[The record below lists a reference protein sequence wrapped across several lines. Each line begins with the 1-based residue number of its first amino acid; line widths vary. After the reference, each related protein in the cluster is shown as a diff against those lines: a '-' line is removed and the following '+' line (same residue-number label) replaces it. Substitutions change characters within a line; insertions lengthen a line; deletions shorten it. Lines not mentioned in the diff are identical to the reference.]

1 MAARRRP
8 LKSAHGGLS
17 RRVEPL
23 ADEVRVHILYWGVCH
38 ADVRNPLADDWPD
51 RSDREIVGRVAK
63 VGAHVIVY
71 TQAPERARAALR
83 ASAAEIAQLADGPP
97 LRHCIERFHG
107 WLDEATPTDAG
118 DLSAVFL
125 QSDGSLV
132 QGRRNRYGGVDHTG
146 DPPSPSAKT
155 SLPIRIVNTS
165 RHNASAHR
173 APKYRFVVD
182 ALCLR

>member
-1 MAARRRP
+1 MPVDA
-8 LKSAHGGLS
+8 
-17 RRVEPL
+17 
-23 ADEVRVHILYWGVCH
+23 VRVHILYWGVCH
-38 ADVRNPLADDWPD
+38 TDVRNPLADDCPD

-71 TQAPERARAALR
+71 TQAPERATAALR

-97 LRHCIERFHG
+97 LRQRIERFHD

-118 DLSAVFL
+118 DIGALFL

-132 QGRRNRYGGVDHTG
+132 QGRRNRYGGVDHIG
-146 DPPSPSAKT
+146 DPPSPLAK
-155 SLPIRIVNTS
+155 SNLPIRIVNAS
-165 RHNASAHR
+165 RRNANERS

-182 ALCLR
+182 AQCMR